1 MLDVRA
7 DAPARTCR
15 PEKRPMHPYDILI
28 VISIAC
34 CVGFTPA
41 IYVKKDFLLALGY
54 FVAST
59 VGAFSGSYLA
69 FWYFPQS
76 DKPGLIFGG
85 LLVAVLLVSLWHRA
99 RKNRDLGHY

>member
-1 MLDVRA
+1 
-7 DAPARTCR
+7 
-15 PEKRPMHPYDILI
+15 MHPYDILI
-28 VISIAC
+28 MISIAC

-59 VGAFSGSYLA
+59 AGAFSGSYLA

-76 DKPGLIFGG
+76 GKPGLIFGG
-85 LLVAVLLVSLWHRA
+85 FLVAVLLAAIWHRA
-99 RKNRDLGHY
+99 RKNRDLGRY